1 MVTKRRETGETRSF
15 TDWEVAMKN
24 LMQIVGAALIAVA
37 LSWLFFV
44 IVLSLE
50 VPR

>member
-1 MVTKRRETGETRSF
+1 
-15 TDWEVAMKN
+15 MKN